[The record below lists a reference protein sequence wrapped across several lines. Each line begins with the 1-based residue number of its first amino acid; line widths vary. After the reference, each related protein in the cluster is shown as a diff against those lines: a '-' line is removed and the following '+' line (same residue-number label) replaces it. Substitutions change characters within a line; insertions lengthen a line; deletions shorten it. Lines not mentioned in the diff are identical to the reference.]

1 MALMKIREKKYYQD
15 MLGCKTFGEY
25 CKKRWDFNSSRARQ
39 LIAATEIIDNIK
51 SVTPGNAPAYEKHVR
66 PLMCLAADQQ
76 YIGPSK
82 MSAIADKQSS
92 RMNPCIGSRKIR

>member
-1 MALMKIREKKYYQD
+1 MALMEIREKTYYHG
-15 MLGCKTFGEY
+15 MLGYKTFGEY

-51 SVTPGNAPAYEKHVR
+51 NVTPGNAPAYEKHVR

-76 YIGPSK
+76 CIGPSK
-82 MSAIADKQSS
+82 MCSIAHK
-92 RMNPCIGSRKIR
+92 